1 MSSNSNLNSADSGS
15 EFLWGFWYPA
25 LRSEHVTGR
34 KLVRAMLL
42 NVPLVLGRDVAGKP
56 FALRDVCPHRAFPL
70 SFGQFDGKAVEC
82 AYHGWQFDAHTG
94 ECQAIPS
101 LTEDSKVKC
110 ERIHAG
116 SFPCAE
122 RDGYIWAF
130 MTNPEGRPMPAELP
144 PSLPEA
150 PRLPTFSEHYKVSHL
165 WADLP
170 CTVDHGIIGL
180 MDPAHGPFVHQ
191 AWCWRSRRS
200 IREKSKQ
207 FEPIPNGFRM
217 GPQRPSA
224 KSSAG
229 SIFAQRG
236 IFFRGFRSCP
246 SSFMY
251 LDRVLFAKT
260 WK

>member
-25 LRSEHVTGR
+25 LRSEQVTGR

-42 NVPLVLGRDVAGKP
+42 NVPLVLGRDVVGKP

-82 AYHGWQFDAHTG
+82 AYHGWQFEAHTG
-94 ECQAIPS
+94 ECLVIPS
-101 LTEDSKVKC
+101 LTADSKLKC

-130 MTNPEGRPMPAELP
+130 MANPEGRALQVPPPDAPELP
-144 PSLPEA
+144 K
-150 PRLPTFSEHYKVSHL
+150 FSARYRMAHL

-170 CTVDHGIIGL
+170 CNVDHGIIGL
-180 MDPAHGPFVHQ
+180 
-191 AWCWRSRRS
+191 
-200 IREKSKQ
+200 
-207 FEPIPNGFRM
+207 
-217 GPQRPSA
+217 
-224 KSSAG
+224 
-229 SIFAQRG
+229 
-236 IFFRGFRSCP
+236 
-246 SSFMY
+246 
-251 LDRVLFAKT
+251 
-260 WK
+260 